1 MAYIDPG
8 TGSIILHA
16 ILAFI
21 ATCFTW
27 AVAKYNAIKMYI
39 KKKLYKSKDQKK

>member
-1 MAYIDPG
+1 MAYLDPG

-27 AVAKYNAIKMYI
+27 VVAKYNTIKLYI
-39 KKKLYKSKDQKK
+39 KKKLNKKKNQ